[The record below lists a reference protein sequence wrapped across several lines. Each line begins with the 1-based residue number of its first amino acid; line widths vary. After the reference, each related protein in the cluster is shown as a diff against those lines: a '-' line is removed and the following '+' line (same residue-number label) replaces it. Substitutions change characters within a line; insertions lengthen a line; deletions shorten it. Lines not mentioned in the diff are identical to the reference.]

1 MPLPLVIFLGAGLG
15 GVARYA
21 LSVWVQTAAGTAFPW
36 GTLLINTTGSFVLA
50 VLYAAL
56 DGTAAAPEWR
66 AFVGIG
72 LCGGYTTFSTFS
84 YETIRA
90 TVLRGVTGFGAHARV
105 HTDRIEVLSLDLPL
119 VVEVVA
125 TEVEIEA
132 VLPDLDR
139 MIDGGLVTLERARVI
154 LYRPH
159 DLPDDERWRH
169 RIAGLEPDGLT
180 QSSPSIERP
189 TGSS

>member
-66 AFVGIG
+66 AFLGIG

-84 YETIRA
+84 YETVRLVQDGEWTRA
-90 TVLRGVTGFGAHARV
+90 TLYVVASVF
-105 HTDRIEVLSLDLPL
+105 LSLAAVVLGFRLPSL
-119 VVEVVA
+119 V
-125 TEVEIEA
+125 
-132 VLPDLDR
+132 LGR
-139 MIDGGLVTLERARVI
+139 G
-154 LYRPH
+154 
-159 DLPDDERWRH
+159 
-169 RIAGLEPDGLT
+169 
-180 QSSPSIERP
+180 
-189 TGSS
+189 